1 MKTRHEAA
9 ITMEQVSP
17 GPSCAKKSAALTST
31 ERSGLWRQAIYSN
44 KVIHLDRKERD
55 RKRKKLKAV
64 EMVKIRE
71 EDLKEAEK
79 YWEKERVKKGKQR
92 HANKVVKEAGIE
104 KLNPTNEKKD

>member
-17 GPSCAKKSAALTST
+17 GPSYSKKSAALTST

-44 KVIHLDRKERD
+44 KVIHLDRMERD

>member
-1 MKTRHEAA
+1 MKTRHEVAV
-9 ITMEQVSP
+9 TMEQVSP
-17 GPSCAKKSAALTST
+17 GPSYSKKSAALTST
-31 ERSGLWRQAIYSN
+31 AQSGLRRQAIYSN
-44 KVIHLDRKERD
+44 KVIHLDRMERD

-79 YWEKERVKKGKQR
+79 YWEKERVKKCKQR

>member
-1 MKTRHEAA
+1 
-9 ITMEQVSP
+9 
-17 GPSCAKKSAALTST
+17 
-31 ERSGLWRQAIYSN
+31 
-44 KVIHLDRKERD
+44 
-55 RKRKKLKAV
+55 
-64 EMVKIRE
+64 MVKIRE